1 MAMSQVDQAKAR
13 EFGGRMLSILND
25 SFLGFML
32 SIGHQTGLL
41 DQMSGMPAATS
52 DEIARMAGLNERY
65 VREWL
70 GAMVT
75 GRIITYD
82 PERRAYSLPA
92 EHAASITRAAGSGNV
107 ATWMQFLGC
116 VGSVE
121 RDIVECFR
129 KGGGVPYTKYGRF
142 HRITRAAS
150 AQTFEETLIKRTL
163 PLVPELVSRL
173 ERGIDVLDIG
183 CGSGHAINLMA
194 RDFPTSRFKGYDF
207 SEEAIEAGRREAS
220 DWRLRNAH
228 FDIQDVARIPESS
241 GFDLVTAF
249 DSIHDQAKPRDVLAG
264 VERAL
269 REDGTFLM
277 VDVDCSSHL
286 EKNLDRVLAPFI
298 YGISTMHCM
307 SVSLGLDGEG
317 LGTAWGEEL
326 ARKLLAEAGFRR
338 VDVRHVEGDMINSFY
353 IATKS

>member
-1 MAMSQVDQAKAR
+1 MSQLDQAKAR
-13 EFGGRMLSILND
+13 EFGVRMLSMLND

-41 DQMSGMPAATS
+41 DQMSGMSAATS
-52 DEIARMAGLNERY
+52 DDIARAAGLNERY

-82 PERRAYSLPA
+82 PERRAYRLPP

-121 RDIVECFR
+121 QDIVECFR

-163 PLVPELVSRL
+163 PLVPGLVDRL
-173 ERGIDVLDIG
+173 EGGIDVLDIG
-183 CGSGHAINLMA
+183 CGSGHAVNLMA
-194 RDFPTSRFKGYDF
+194 REFPKSRFKGYDF
-207 SEEAIEAGRREAS
+207 SEEAIEAGRQEAS

-228 FDIQDVARIPESS
+228 FEIQDVARIPESG
-241 GFDLVTAF
+241 GFDLITAF

-264 VERAL
+264 IGRAL
-269 REDGTFLM
+269 REHGTFLM
-277 VDVDCSSHL
+277 VDVDCSSDL

-298 YGISTMHCM
+298 YAISTMHCM

-338 VDVRHVEGDMINSFY
+338 VDVRRVEGDMINSFY

>member
-1 MAMSQVDQAKAR
+1 MSELDPAKAR
-13 EFGGRMLSILND
+13 EFGGRMLSMLND

-41 DQMSGMPAATS
+41 DKMSGMPAATS
-52 DEIARMAGLNERY
+52 DEIARAAGLNERY

-82 PERRAYSLPA
+82 PERQSYSLPA

-107 ATWMQFLGC
+107 ATWMQFLAC

-121 RDIVECFR
+121 QDIVECFR
-129 KGGGVPYTKYGRF
+129 KGGGVPYAKYGRF

-150 AQTFEETLIKRTL
+150 AQTFEETLVKRTL
-163 PLVPELVSRL
+163 PLVRGLVDRL
-173 ERGIDVLDIG
+173 EGGIDVLDIG
-183 CGSGHAINLMA
+183 CGSGHAVNLMA
-194 RDFPTSRFKGYDF
+194 REFPKSRFKGYDF
-207 SEEAIEAGRREAS
+207 SEEAIEAGRQEAS
-220 DWRLRNAH
+220 DWGLRNTH
-228 FDIQDVARIPESS
+228 FEIQDVARIPESS
-241 GFDLVTAF
+241 GFDLITAF

-264 VERAL
+264 VGRAL

-298 YGISTMHCM
+298 YAISTMHCM

-326 ARKLLAEAGFRR
+326 ARKLLVEAGFRR
-338 VDVRHVEGDMINSFY
+338 VDVRRVEGDMINSFY

>member
-1 MAMSQVDQAKAR
+1 MGNLDQAKAR
-13 EFGGRMLSILND
+13 EFGDRMLNMLND

-41 DQMSGMPAATS
+41 DKMSDMPPATS
-52 DEIARMAGLNERY
+52 EEISRAAGLNERY

-75 GRIITYD
+75 GRIIDYD
-82 PERRAYSLPA
+82 PGRRVYSLPP

-107 ATWMQFLGC
+107 ATWLQFLAC
-116 VGSVE
+116 VGTVE
-121 RDIVECFR
+121 QDIVECFR
-129 KGGGVPYTKYGRF
+129 KGGGVPYTKYERF
-142 HRITRAAS
+142 HQITRAAS
-150 AQTFEETLIKRTL
+150 TQTFDETLVTRTL
-163 PLVPELVSRL
+163 PLVPGLMGRL
-173 ERGIDVLDIG
+173 GEGIDVLDIG

-194 RDFPTSRFKGYDF
+194 REFPKSRFKGYDF

-220 DWRLRNAH
+220 DWKLANAS
-228 FDIQDVARIPESS
+228 FEIQDVGQIPESS
-241 GFDLVTAF
+241 GFDFITAF

-264 VERAL
+264 AARAL
-269 REDGTFLM
+269 RNDGVFLM
-277 VDVDCSSHL
+277 VDVDCSSQL
-286 EKNLDRVLAPFI
+286 EKNIDRKLAPFL

-326 ARKLLAEAGFRR
+326 ARELLAEAGFRR
-338 VDVRHVEGDMINSFY
+338 VDVQRVDGDMINSFY
-353 IATKS
+353 IARKQ